1 MGAQPILSRVVS
13 LIPISDSNP
22 TRRFAYVTLG
32 LIVANILIFFFVE
45 PGPPGLTDTPI
56 KADVYFVE
64 HAALPCQ
71 LPGQECPRRP
81 VQFGTGGPIIQ
92 IPQRSFL
99 SFLGAMV
106 ASGFLHANILH
117 VGGNMLFLWIFGNNV
132 EDHLGRVKFI
142 LFYLAAIFA
151 SGFAQLLPNLH
162 PLGQA
167 VTPAVGASG
176 AIAAILGAYIVL
188 FPRARIRTLLP
199 LFIVFTLVQIPAWA
213 YLGIWLAYQIFVP
226 QPGVAWQAH
235 VGGFVFGVL
244 GILAL
249 GGRPSRRGAPPP
261 EWTY

>member
-1 MGAQPILSRVVS
+1 MEAQPILSGVLS

-22 TRRFAYVTLG
+22 TSRFAYVTLG
-32 LIVANILIFFFVE
+32 LIIANVFIFFFVE
-45 PGPPGLTDTPI
+45 PGPPQFADTPI
-56 KADVYFVE
+56 KADIYFVE

-71 LPGQECPRRP
+71 LPGHACPDRP
-81 VQFGTGGPIIQ
+81 VQFGAGGPVID
-92 IPQRSFL
+92 IPHRSLL
-99 SFLGAMV
+99 SFLEAMV
-106 ASGFLHANILH
+106 LSGFLHANILH

-132 EDHLGRVKFI
+132 EDHLGPLKYA

-151 SGFAQLLPNLH
+151 SGLAQIVPNLH

-199 LFIVFTLVQIPAWA
+199 LFIIFTLVQIPAWA
-213 YLGIWLAYQIFVP
+213 YLGIWLAYQVLIP

-235 VGGFVFGVL
+235 VGGFVFGVIA
-244 GILAL
+244 ILVL
-249 GGRPSRRGAPPP
+249 GGRPRSPRQKTSG
-261 EWTY
+261 WTY